1 LSVFVLACGALILTS
16 HGVVVADPGPAWF
29 AEFQVPG
36 QPRHVGLEGPGRVW
50 FTLPQEDAI
59 GRLVVTSTTEYAVS
73 IYTTAVTE
81 PYDLKFSQ
89 GYVWFTG
96 RAGNQIG
103 RLDILSGNVVTFAV
117 PTADSQPARLDVL
130 SGSPTVIWFAES
142 GADSLASLTVTDTAD
157 YAFAQY
163 PLTDTLA
170 GAVPEDIAVWTA
182 NEIWFSAP
190 GVQRIGRFIPS
201 RWDPENDSFSFQ
213 LWEVA
218 DSIPLSLDIAS
229 LDEGSTST
237 VFVVDSLNNRLMR
250 YFPQTLSMWLP
261 YPLPYADSSPYD
273 LVISGGK
280 VWFTEQAGGRV
291 GWLDPGTGGIH
302 EYARVSGDPLG
313 LDRDGVTGCV
323 WFAEEGTGTTGYIG
337 MWCPPYLNHVFLPL
351 VLKGL

>member
-1 LSVFVLACGALILTS
+1 MSVFLLACGALILTCR
-16 HGVVVADPGPAWF
+16 GVVAADPGPAWF
-29 AEFQVPG
+29 TEFQVPG
-36 QPRHVGLEGPGRVW
+36 QPRHVDLEGPGRIW

-73 IYTTAVTE
+73 IYTTTVTE

-96 RAGNQIG
+96 RAGNQVG
-103 RLDILSGNVVTFAV
+103 RLDILSGNVVTFPV

-130 SGSPTVIWFAES
+130 PGSPTVIWFAES
-142 GADSLASLTVTDTAD
+142 GADSLASLTVTDTTD
-157 YAFAQY
+157 FAFAEY
-163 PLTDTLA
+163 PLPTEYT

-190 GVQRIGRFIPS
+190 GVQRIGRLIPS
-201 RWDPENDSFSFQ
+201 RWGSGLSPFFFQ
-213 LWEVA
+213 WMS
-218 DSIPLSLDIAS
+218 DGTPLSLDIAV
-229 LDEGSTST
+229 LDGNST
-237 VFVVDSLNNRLMR
+237 VFVVDPVGNRLMR
-250 YFPQTLSMWLP
+250 YFPQTLSVWLP

-323 WFAEEGTGTTGYIG
+323 WFAEEGGGITGYIG
-337 MWCPPYLNHVFLPL
+337 MWCPPYLNHAFLPL
-351 VLKGL
+351 VLKGS